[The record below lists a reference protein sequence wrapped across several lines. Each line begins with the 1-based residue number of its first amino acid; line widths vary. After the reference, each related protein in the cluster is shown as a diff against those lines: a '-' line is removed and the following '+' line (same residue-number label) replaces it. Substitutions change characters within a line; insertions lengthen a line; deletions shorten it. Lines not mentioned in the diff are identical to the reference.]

1 MKSLGVLVLSFA
13 SLLILSVGAIGAE
26 PSTSPY
32 AQWSH
37 GPSSA
42 ADFFPISVWLQDP
55 AKAGL
60 YKAAGFNVYVGLWNG
75 PTDDQLAQ
83 LKQVGMQV
91 ICSQNAVGLQHFN
104 DPTIIGWL
112 QDDEPDNAQAIAG
125 GQYGPPILP
134 ETVVASYNRIR
145 AADPNRPVLL
155 NLSQGVAWDGWY
167 GRGVRTNHPEDY
179 SQYVQGCDIASFDI
193 YPVANDDPQ
202 VSGKL
207 WLVPFGVDR
216 LKQWAGNRPVW
227 NCLEC
232 THINSK
238 DHKATP
244 QQVRCEVWMSL
255 IAGSTGLIYFVH
267 EWQPQFNESALLSD
281 PNMLATVTQIN
292 QQIGGLAP
300 VLNSPTLIEGAKAA
314 PADQNVPIATL
325 VKKYGG
331 AVYLFAVT
339 MRDGQT
345 RARFAL
351 QGLSGPLT
359 VEVMGENR
367 TLQLTDGTFEDDFP
381 MWGVHL
387 YRIAVGP

>member
-1 MKSLGVLVLSFA
+1 MRKLGVLTASFL
-13 SLLILSVGAIGAE
+13 SLLILSIIATGSE

-32 AQWSH
+32 AQWSR

-83 LKQVGMQV
+83 LKQAGMQV
-91 ICSQNAVGLQHFN
+91 ICSQNAIGLQHLN

-112 QDDEPDNAQAIAG
+112 QDDEPDDAQATAD

-202 VSGKL
+202 VSGEL

-281 PNMLATVTQIN
+281 PNMLAAVTQIN

-314 PADQNVPIATL
+314 PTDQNVPIATM

-339 MRDGQT
+339 MREGQT

-351 QGLSGPLT
+351 QGISGPLT
-359 VEVMGENR
+359 VEVLGENR
-367 TLQLTDGTFEDDFP
+367 TLQLADGTFEDDFP
-381 MWGVHL
+381 VWSVHL
-387 YRIAVGP
+387 YRIAVGV